1 MAVMPNRFLQ
11 MNKKQAYIE
20 PTIEI
25 FEVQIER
32 GFAQSNGL
40 GMGVDGWDPED
51 FGGSAE

>member
-1 MAVMPNRFLQ
+1 MA
-11 MNKKQAYIE
+11 NKQIYVE

-32 GFAQSNGL
+32 GFAQSNGW
-40 GMGVDGWDPED
+40 GMGVEGWDPED